1 MNMPDAAKMLN
12 AKKFIKK
19 TMDTRLPK
27 EQSDGLWKKAEE
39 RLRKILGTYPDI
51 PEKERLHPY
60 NYIFPTAAIYLT
72 LKDEIGAPQAYDII
86 ESTISQ
92 MTEDVGRQ
100 LANMIHFP
108 GFRSLFLWA
117 WGPVSKNMFGPSRG
131 FRNVFYPKK
140 KGEMRMDILACPY
153 CKWFGELGCFEL
165 TKIYCDNDER
175 TYGHLPGLKFQ
186 RTQTLGKNGEKC
198 DFLIRKE

>member
-1 MNMPDAAKMLN
+1 MQAFLRFLRMFCLFFGESAENFVASADKSFHSFRAEASVLDPGQVVKLLAHLLCER
-12 AKKFIKK
+12 
-19 TMDTRLPK
+19 RLL
-27 EQSDGLWKKAEE
+27 SG
-39 RLRKILGTYPDI
+39 
-51 PEKERLHPY
+51 
-60 NYIFPTAAIYLT
+60 
-72 LKDEIGAPQAYDII
+72 
-86 ESTISQ
+86 
-92 MTEDVGRQ
+92 
-100 LANMIHFP
+100 P

-117 WGPVSKNMFGPSRG
+117 WGPVSRNMFGPSRG